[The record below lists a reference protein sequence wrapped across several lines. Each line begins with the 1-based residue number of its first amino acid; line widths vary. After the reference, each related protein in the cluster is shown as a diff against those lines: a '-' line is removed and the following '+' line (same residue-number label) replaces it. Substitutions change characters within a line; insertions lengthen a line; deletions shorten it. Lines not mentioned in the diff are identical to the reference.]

1 MLKLYSANYFLFS
14 NQATH
19 NGLILNFLG
28 GFEGSADVLH
38 LPNCGGDGQDLEAT
52 YPKKKKVSQIPISEF
67 PNFDSMIVPCSS
79 TCNYMKPKFG
89 NEWMKEKKWIRS
101 QAGQMDSN
109 LALR

>member
-1 MLKLYSANYFLFS
+1 MCMYMQVVYTEVLKLNSNYFFIS

-52 YPKKKKVSQIPISEF
+52 YPKKKKVSEIPMSEF
-67 PNFDSMIVPCSS
+67 PNFDSM
-79 TCNYMKPKFG
+79 
-89 NEWMKEKKWIRS
+89 
-101 QAGQMDSN
+101 
-109 LALR
+109 

>member
-1 MLKLYSANYFLFS
+1 MQKCWNYTWLIIFFS

-52 YPKKKKVSQIPISEF
+52 YPKKKKVSQIPMSEF
-67 PNFDSMIVPCSS
+67 PILTACSS

-89 NEWMKEKKWIRS
+89 NEWMKEKKNWIKS
-101 QAGQMDSN
+101 QG
-109 LALR
+109 RWIK